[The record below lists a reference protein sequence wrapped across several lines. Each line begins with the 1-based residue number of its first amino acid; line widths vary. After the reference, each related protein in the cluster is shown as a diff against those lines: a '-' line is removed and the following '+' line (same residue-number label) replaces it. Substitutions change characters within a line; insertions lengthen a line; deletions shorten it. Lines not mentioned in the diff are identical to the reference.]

1 MNLRSIFVKIKFRH
15 NISFLQNTHIK
26 RKRGNRSFRNAQQR
40 TKNQGGK
47 DFAENGNQ
55 NREGKPPKK
64 TLIT

>member
-1 MNLRSIFVKIKFRH
+1 MNLRSIFVKIKLRH

-47 DFAENGNQ
+47 TLLRMETKIAKENRQ
-55 NREGKPPKK
+55 RRR
-64 TLIT
+64 

>member
-1 MNLRSIFVKIKFRH
+1 MNLRSIFVKIKLRH

-40 TKNQGGK
+40 TKNQGE

-55 NREGKPPKK
+55 NCEGNRQRRR
-64 TLIT
+64 